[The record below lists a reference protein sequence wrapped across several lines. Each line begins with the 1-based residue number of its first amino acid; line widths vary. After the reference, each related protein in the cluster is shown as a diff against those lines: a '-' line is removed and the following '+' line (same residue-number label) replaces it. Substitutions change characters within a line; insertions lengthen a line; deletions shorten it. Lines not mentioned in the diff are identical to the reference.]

1 MRPDARSSTADSPS
15 GLRWSRPTSTGGCS
29 TRCTAATATGAT
41 ALPPIVKQTLRDLA
55 GKSVL
60 HLHCGSG
67 EGSAELAELGATV
80 TAIDEDEAQLD
91 AARERWP
98 SILWIAADPQELPA
112 NLRRGRFDLVYSPE
126 GVLGRLPT
134 STRGRPAIA
143 ASLRAHGELLVFDD
157 HPVSLCVDGL
167 LRWHVD
173 YFDDGVV
180 RLGRLVTALVRA
192 GFRVEA
198 LEEYPLDAAG
208 RRHDRRIPGSF
219 LYATSL

>member
-1 MRPDARSSTADSPS
+1 MEPTDVNRRMFDEVHRRRGEGRDGLPS
-15 GLRWSRPTSTGGCS
+15 
-29 TRCTAATATGAT
+29 
-41 ALPPIVKQTLRDLA
+41 IVKQTLRDLA

-67 EGSAELAELGATV
+67 AGSAELAELGATV
-80 TAIDEDEAQLD
+80 TAIDEDEARLD

-98 SILWIAADPQELPA
+98 SILWIPADAQTLPA
-112 NLRRGRFDLVYSPE
+112 NLRRARFDLVYSPE
-126 GVLGRLPT
+126 GVLGRLT
-134 STRGRPAIA
+134 DVDAWAAGLV

-173 YFDDGVV
+173 YFDDGIV
-180 RLGRLVTALVRA
+180 RLGRIVTALVRA
-192 GFRVEA
+192 GFRIEA

-219 LYATSL
+219 MLYARIN

>member
-1 MRPDARSSTADSPS
+1 MEPTDVNRRMFDEVHRRRGEGGDRLPS
-15 GLRWSRPTSTGGCS
+15 
-29 TRCTAATATGAT
+29 
-41 ALPPIVKQTLRDLA
+41 IVKQTLRDLA

-67 EGSAELAELGATV
+67 QGSAELAELGATV
-80 TAIDEDEAQLD
+80 TAIDDDEAQLD

-98 SILWIAADPQELPA
+98 SILWIPADAQTLPA
-112 NLRRGRFDLVYSPE
+112 NLRRARFDLVYSPE
-126 GVLGRLPT
+126 GVLGRLT
-134 STRGRPAIA
+134 DVDAWAAGLA

-173 YFDDGVV
+173 YFDDGIV
-180 RLGRLVTALVRA
+180 RLGRVVTALVRA

-219 LYATSL
+219 LLYARI

>member
-1 MRPDARSSTADSPS
+1 MEPTDVNRRMFDEVHRRGSDGRYLLPS
-15 GLRWSRPTSTGGCS
+15 
-29 TRCTAATATGAT
+29 
-41 ALPPIVKQTLRDLA
+41 IVKQTLRDLA

-80 TAIDEDEAQLD
+80 TAIDEDETRLD

-98 SILWIAADPQELPA
+98 SILWIPADSQSLPA
-112 NLRRGRFDLVYSPE
+112 NLRRARFDLVYSPE
-126 GVLGRLPT
+126 GVLGRLT
-134 STRGRPAIA
+134 DVDAWAAGIA
-143 ASLRAHGELLVFDD
+143 ASLRTHGELLVFDD

-173 YFDDGVV
+173 YFEDGIV

-198 LEEYPLDAAG
+198 LEEYPLDAGG

-219 LYATSL
+219 LLYART

>member
-1 MRPDARSSTADSPS
+1 VE
-15 GLRWSRPTSTGGCS
+15 PTDVNRRMFDEAHRRRHEGRTPI
-29 TRCTAATATGAT
+29 
-41 ALPPIVKQTLRDLA
+41 PPIVRQTLRELE

-67 EGSAELAELGATV
+67 EGSAELAAAGAVV
-80 TAIDEDEAQLD
+80 TAIDPDESLLD

-98 SILWIAADPQELPA
+98 SILWIAADAQSLPA
-112 NLRRGRFDLVYSPE
+112 NLRRARFDLVYSPE
-126 GVLGRLPT
+126 GVLGRLTDPDT
-134 STRGRPAIA
+134 WAAGIA
-143 ASLRAHGELLVFDD
+143 SSLRGNGELLVFDD

-167 LRWHVD
+167 LRWHSD

-180 RLGRLVTALVRA
+180 RLGRLVSSLVRA

-208 RRHDRRIPGSF
+208 RRHDRRVPGSF
-219 LYATSL
+219 LLYATRL